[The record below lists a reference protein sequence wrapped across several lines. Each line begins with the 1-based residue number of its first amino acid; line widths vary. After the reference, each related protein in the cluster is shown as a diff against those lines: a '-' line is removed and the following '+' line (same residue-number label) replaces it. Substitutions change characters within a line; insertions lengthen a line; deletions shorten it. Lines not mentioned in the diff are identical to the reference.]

1 MKFFIVA
8 LFCFV
13 IIDTM
18 AFPLGDKASSDDD
31 HVMVS
36 VSKKVVFHLVV
47 QFLVALQKNV
57 QDYVQCTDG
66 QILSLPTVTDR
77 WQLFK
82 SLWTIKCAGHNLDL
96 EDL

>member
-18 AFPLGDKASSDDD
+18 AYPLGDKASSDDD
-31 HVMVS
+31 HIMV
-36 VSKKVVFHLVV
+36 LVV
-47 QFLVALQKNV
+47 QFLVVLQKNV

-66 QILSLPTVTDR
+66 QILSLVTAIDL

-82 SLWTIKCAGHNLDL
+82 SLWISKYAGQILDL